1 MGRSGK
7 RGGTP
12 QRAPG
17 GHAGAAQG
25 TGRRDAAY
33 VGFVALVGLVVAVVN
48 ALTAADDL
56 RRVGRPAPFWEP
68 AVWEASSV
76 IVLVAITPAVMAFT
90 RRLHPLE
97 AAWPRAVGGHILAA
111 ISFSA
116 VHVAGMGALRWAA
129 YALVGGDYPPLAPL
143 ANFPYEL
150 RKDLLTYA
158 VLVGAY
164 AGWLRLSA
172 PAAEPTAL
180 ETPAIEIRDGPR
192 RRFVPL
198 AEIAW
203 IEAAGNY
210 VELHQGRTPIL
221 HRAPLS
227 QMERELQGRGFV
239 RIHRS
244 RLVRR
249 DAIAEV
255 ESRPSGDYVVRL
267 VDGRELAGSRR
278 YRRPL
283 FQR

>member
-7 RGGTP
+7 RGGKP
-12 QRAPG
+12 QRPPGRPG
-17 GHAGAAQG
+17 GGSFA
-25 TGRRDAAY
+25 TSRRDSVY
-33 VGFVALVGLVVAVVN
+33 VAFVALVGLAFAVVN

-56 RRVGRPAPFWEP
+56 RNVGRPVPFWEP
-68 AVWEASSV
+68 AVWEVSSV
-76 IVLVAITPAVMAFT
+76 VVLVAITPAVMAFT
-90 RRLHPLE
+90 RRLHPFD
-97 AAWPRAVGGHILAA
+97 APWPRVIGGHILGA
-111 ISFSA
+111 ILFSA
-116 VHVAGMGALRWAA
+116 VHVAAMGALRWGA

-164 AGWLRLSA
+164 AGWQRLSV
-172 PAAEPTAL
+172 PAAGRAAPEA
-180 ETPAIEIRDGPR
+180 PAIEIRDGPR

-210 VELHQGRTPIL
+210 VELHQGGTPVL

-255 ESRPSGDYVVRL
+255 ESRSSGDYVVRL
-267 VDGRELAGSRR
+267 VDGRELSGSRR
-278 YRRPL
+278 FRRPL
-283 FQR
+283 LQR